1 MSLISHG
8 FHRVVLVAGI
18 LLAIGLPAG
27 VHAQDTSTL
36 NKVVTLNKKALQ
48 SYESLDMEAAAKFL
62 KEAVELCN
70 LEGLERHPAAA
81 RTHIHL
87 GVVDVAGLRLRD
99 QGLLE
104 FRRAIGID
112 PNIKVTKSLMN
123 PEVDAVFAEALAAG
137 GEAPPAAAAAPLP
150 SAPPPAATK
159 PAAEAAPVPVA
170 PAPVVVSAS
179 GISHPPVT
187 EAVNGKAIE
196 IKAQIP
202 AGLHAE
208 KIVLAYRNGSEGD
221 FLAREMQPIE
231 SAPGWYHEKIPAEA
245 TQGTQVSYYIE
256 AQDAD
261 GQALASSGTQSTP
274 HKIQLGNES
283 AEREDRAGAAAG
295 TGRHAS
301 ETPLWFVF
309 AAGIGGGY
317 FSGTP
322 EMNPVGDDGKA
333 LKSSGTDLAK
343 LAHLAPE
350 IGYFQSEHLLL
361 SLQGRLQYVTGG
373 QDVTYNGNTYKASKV
388 ALAGLAKASYF
399 LPEAGDHFQP
409 FIAGQAGFG
418 EIRYPVET
426 IPLLGC
432 GQNGVAATCKDTVRG
447 GLGLF
452 GVAAGF
458 AYMLGENVGI
468 YTSVSGLVG
477 LPDLALNADLNVGV
491 AFIK

>member
-1 MSLISHG
+1 MTFMSHG
-8 FHRVVLVAGI
+8 FRRVVLVGSFIFALGAPTGA
-18 LLAIGLPAG
+18 L
-27 VHAQDTSTL
+27 AQDTSTL
-36 NKVVTLNKKALQ
+36 NKVVELNKKALQ
-48 SYESLDMEAAAKFL
+48 SYENLDMEAAAKFL

-87 GVVDVAGLRLRD
+87 GVVYVAGLKLRD
-99 QGLLE
+99 AGLAE

-112 PNIKVTKSLMN
+112 PNIKVTKSLVN
-123 PEVDAVFAEALAAG
+123 PEVESVFAEALAAG
-137 GEAPPAAAAAPLP
+137 GESSPAVASLSASPPPSAAKPAVQAAAAP
-150 SAPPPAATK
+150 A
-159 PAAEAAPVPVA
+159 
-170 PAPVVVSAS
+170 VVGAS

-187 EAVNGKAIE
+187 EAANGKAIE

-202 AGLHAE
+202 ASMLVE
-208 KIVLAYRNGSEGD
+208 KVVLAYRNGGEGD
-221 FLAREMQPIE
+221 FLAREMRPIE

-261 GQALASSGTQSTP
+261 GQSLGSSGTQSAP
-274 HKIQLGNES
+274 HEIQLGDETAES
-283 AEREDRAGAAAG
+283 EDRSGSTATGA
-295 TGRHAS
+295 GRHAS
-301 ETPLWFVF
+301 ESPLWFVF
-309 AAGIGGGY
+309 AAGVGGGY

-333 LKSSGTDLAK
+333 LKSSGTDMAK
-343 LAHLAPE
+343 LAHIAPE
-350 IGYFQSEHLLL
+350 LGYFQSEHLLL

-373 QDVTYNGNTYKASKV
+373 QDITYNGNTYKSAKY

-399 LPEAGDHFQP
+399 LAEASEHFQP
-409 FIAGQAGFG
+409 FLAGQAGFG

-426 IPLLGC
+426 TPLQGC
-432 GQNGVAATCKDTVRG
+432 GQSGAVAKCEDTVRG

-458 AYMLGENVGI
+458 VYMFGENIGI
-468 YTSVSGLVG
+468 YTSLSALVG
-477 LPDLALNADLNVGV
+477 LPNLALNADVNVGV
-491 AFIK
+491 AIVK

>member
-1 MSLISHG
+1 MTFLSNS
-8 FHRVVLVAGI
+8 FHRVVLAGGF
-18 LLAIGLPAG
+18 LLALSLSSG
-27 VHAQDTSTL
+27 VRAQDTSTL
-36 NKVVTLNKKALQ
+36 NKVVELNKKALQ

-62 KEAVELCN
+62 KQAIELCN

-87 GVVDVAGLRLRD
+87 GVIYVAGLRLHD
-99 QGLLE
+99 LGLTE

-112 PNIKVTKSLMN
+112 PNIKVTKSLVN
-123 PEVDAVFAEALAAG
+123 PEVETAFAEALAAG
-137 GEAPPAAAAAPLP
+137 GEAPSPAVAAPPSAPLP
-150 SAPPPAATK
+150 PSAAKTVV
-159 PAAEAAPVPVA
+159 EAAPA
-170 PAPVVVSAS
+170 PIAVGAS

-202 AGLHAE
+202 AVMHAE
-208 KIVLAYRNGSEGD
+208 KIVLAYRKGSDGD

-231 SAPGWYHEKIPAEA
+231 SAAGWYHEKIPAEA

-256 AQDAD
+256 VQDAD
-261 GQALASSGTQSTP
+261 GQALGSSGTQSAP

-283 AEREDRAGAAAG
+283 SESEDRGSSTAGPQ
-295 TGRHAS
+295 RHAS

-309 AAGIGGGY
+309 AAGVGGGY

-333 LKSSGTDLAK
+333 LKSSGTDMAK

-350 IGYFQSEHLLL
+350 LGYFHSEHLLL
-361 SLQGRLQYVTGG
+361 SLQGRLQYVTGEK
-373 QDVTYNGNTYKASKV
+373 DVTYNGNTYKATKY

-399 LPEAGDHFQP
+399 LAEASDHFQP

-426 IPLLGC
+426 IPLKGC
-432 GQNGVAATCKDTVRG
+432 GQNGVAAKCNDTVRA
-447 GLGLF
+447 GLGLL
-452 GVAAGF
+452 GAAAGF
-458 AYMLGENVGI
+458 VYMFGDNVGL
-468 YTSVSGLVG
+468 YTSLSALVG
-477 LPDLALNADLNVGV
+477 VPNFALNTDVNVGV